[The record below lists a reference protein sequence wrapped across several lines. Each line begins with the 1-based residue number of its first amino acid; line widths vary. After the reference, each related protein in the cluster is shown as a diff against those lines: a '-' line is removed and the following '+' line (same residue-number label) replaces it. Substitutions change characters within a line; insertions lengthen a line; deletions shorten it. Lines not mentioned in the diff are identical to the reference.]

1 MSNVEQ
7 KVKAYALASTGLI
20 LDDMID
26 DEKAKLSEDVKEEF
40 QDYILRFPLS
50 GYNGNDS
57 TESGD
62 IDGE

>member
-7 KVKAYALASTGLI
+7 RVKAYALASMGLI

-26 DEKAKLSEDVKEEF
+26 DEKAKLSEEVKQEF
-40 QDYILRFPLS
+40 QDYILRFPVS

-57 TESGD
+57 TGSGD